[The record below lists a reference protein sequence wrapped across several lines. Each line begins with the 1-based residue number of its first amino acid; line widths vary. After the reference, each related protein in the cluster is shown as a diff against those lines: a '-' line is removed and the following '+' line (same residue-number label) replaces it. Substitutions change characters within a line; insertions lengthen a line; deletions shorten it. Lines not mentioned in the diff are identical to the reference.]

1 MVEVGFL
8 PVGHI
13 HEDID
18 GTYGRLSRKL
28 MWKDIFSLSDI
39 MDTYRTCEDQNLYV
53 PYLIDVFYDFKSFVN
68 PQLLDMN
75 ANIIGIRKCQF
86 FRFVLRDH
94 IYVMQ
99 WRESLQDEHW
109 SSPIHLWCS
118 LSDGNADLIVG
129 QPRLWNLQ

>member
-1 MVEVGFL
+1 MFEIVGVGFL
-8 PVGHI
+8 LVVHT

-18 GTYGRLSRKL
+18 GTYGRLSTKL
-28 MWKDIFSLSDI
+28 MQKDILSLSNILD
-39 MDTYRTCEDQNLYV
+39 MYRTCEDQNLYV
-53 PYLIDVFYDFKSFVN
+53 PYLIDGFYDFKSFVN
-68 PQLLDMN
+68 LHLLDRN
-75 ANIIGIRKCQF
+75 ANIIRIKKCQF

-118 LSDGNADLIVG
+118 LSDGNAYLIVG
-129 QPRLWNLQ
+129 KPRL